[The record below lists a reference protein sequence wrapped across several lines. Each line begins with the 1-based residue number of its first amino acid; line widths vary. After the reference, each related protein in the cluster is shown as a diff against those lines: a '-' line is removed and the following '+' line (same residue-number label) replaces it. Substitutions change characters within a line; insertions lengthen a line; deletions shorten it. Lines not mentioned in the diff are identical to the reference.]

1 MCGLSENRIIL
12 VVVSMAIIRAV
23 NCIGRE
29 GAGTEESGQGV
40 ELDGTW

>member
-12 VVVSMAIIRAV
+12 VVVSMAMMRAV

-29 GAGTEESGQGV
+29 GRGWIVSGHGV
-40 ELDGTW
+40 ELD

>member
-12 VVVSMAIIRAV
+12 VVVSMAMMRAV

-29 GAGTEESGQGV
+29 GRGGMEKDREWAGG
-40 ELDGTW
+40 